1 MTTQY
6 TTILKLA
13 LPVQGE
19 LSGTWG
25 DVVNDNITS
34 MVEEAVAGRKVI
46 NTWTANSHTL
56 TSADGTTSESR
67 AAILTLTDTGTALT
81 GAGTVVCPALSKV
94 YIVENS
100 TAQVITIKTSGGTGI
115 AVPVGRN
122 MVVFCDG
129 TNVEEGISNIASL
142 SIGGDGATVT
152 GIKDEDNMAS
162 NSATKLATQQSIKAY
177 VDSQVGANNELSEVL
192 TNGNTTGG
200 TDIVASTDDKIQ
212 FRDSAIYI
220 NSSADGQ
227 LDLVADTEIQIA
239 ATTIDVNGILAFN
252 SLKGTGA
259 ITVTNILDEDNM
271 SSDSATAVATQ
282 QSIKAYVDSQVGSF
296 DTLAEVLA
304 QGNVT
309 GGTDIAVGTDD
320 DITFADSSKA
330 IFGAGSDLQIYS
342 DGDSSYLKENSAT
355 GSLFVDG
362 DNIRFR
368 TSDGS
373 KSYALFTN
381 SGSARLYHD
390 NSIKIETTSTGID
403 VTGTVTADGLT
414 VDSTTGFSWLPVST
428 AGAKVGAIGTGTGLI
443 INTPSVNASFGSGL
457 AIDGSY
463 ASDLSSVNVKA
474 FGPKFSSYGSEL
486 NLFTSDDTSLLKR
499 QTIASNGDISFY
511 NSSGTSQ
518 SLFWDSSAESLGI
531 GTSSPSEKLTIAG
544 DVQIGESS
552 GGEKLKFVGASSKYN
567 FLVGKQVN
575 VDNAFEITPS
585 TAAGG
590 NTFSTPAVVVNS
602 SGNVGIGTNSPYGA
616 LTVDTANG
624 ILNIANGN
632 TSGGTKIQAWGATP
646 SNGYLAIEGY
656 DKEYARF
663 DASGNLGIG
672 TSSPSS
678 YHSPADNLVIGSS
691 GDNGLT
697 IVSGTSSGGTICFAD
712 GTSGGAQ
719 YAGFIDYQH
728 NGDYMRF
735 GTNLG
740 VERLRIDSS
749 GNVEVK
755 GGQELRVYRG
765 DNATYGSMK
774 YLTGS
779 GGLQLNDK
787 NGDGISFVKADG
799 ATEYGRFDAS
809 GNLLVGKPSS
819 SFGTDGVEIKNDQIW
834 STNTSSDCISLNR
847 KTSDGAIA
855 TFYKDGSTV
864 GSIGTSPTANFNIN
878 SSQSG
883 HVGLEFGSPNIMPMK
898 DGALAD
904 NAVDLGVSS
913 QRFRN
918 IYLSGGIQLG
928 GTGSANKLDDYEEG
942 TWTPTLIGSTTAGTG
957 TYTIREGKYVII
969 GKMIY
974 VSIRLGWSA
983 HTGAGGMR
991 ISGLPN
997 TANNNYANLGVV
1009 YRDGMTISS
1018 GHTVNVGVV
1027 PNQTYANI
1035 LEIATST
1042 DNASLVALDTA
1053 VTDISISG
1061 WYQIA

>member
-1 MTTQY
+1 M
-6 TTILKLA
+6 A
-13 LPVQGE
+13 F
-19 LSGTWG
+19 
-25 DVVNDNITS
+25 N
-34 MVEEAVAGRKVI
+34 VAG
-46 NTWTANSHTL
+46 
-56 TSADGTTSESR
+56 SR
-67 AAILTLTDTGTALT
+67 RML
-81 GAGTVVCPALSKV
+81 
-94 YIVENS
+94 
-100 TAQVITIKTSGGTGI
+100 
-115 AVPVGRN
+115 
-122 MVVFCDG
+122 
-129 TNVEEGISNIASL
+129 
-142 SIGGDGATVT
+142 
-152 GIKDEDNMAS
+152 
-162 NSATKLATQQSIKAY
+162 
-177 VDSQVGANNELSEVL
+177 
-192 TNGNTTGG
+192 
-200 TDIVASTDDKIQ
+200 
-212 FRDSAIYI
+212 
-220 NSSADGQ
+220 
-227 LDLVADTEIQIA
+227 
-239 ATTIDVNGILAFN
+239 
-252 SLKGTGA
+252 
-259 ITVTNILDEDNM
+259 
-271 SSDSATAVATQ
+271 
-282 QSIKAYVDSQVGSF
+282 
-296 DTLAEVLA
+296 
-304 QGNVT
+304 
-309 GGTDIAVGTDD
+309 
-320 DITFADSSKA
+320 
-330 IFGAGSDLQIYS
+330 
-342 DGDSSYLKENSAT
+342 
-355 GSLFVDG
+355 
-362 DNIRFR
+362 
-368 TSDGS
+368 
-373 KSYALFTN
+373 
-381 SGSARLYHD
+381 
-390 NSIKIETTSTGID
+390 
-403 VTGTVTADGLT
+403 
-414 VDSTTGFSWLPVST
+414 
-428 AGAKVGAIGTGTGLI
+428 
-443 INTPSVNASFGSGL
+443 
-457 AIDGSY
+457 
-463 ASDLSSVNVKA
+463 
-474 FGPKFSSYGSEL
+474 
-486 NLFTSDDTSLLKR
+486 
-499 QTIASNGDISFY
+499 IASNGDISFY
-511 NSSGTSQ
+511 EDTGTTPK
-518 SLFWDSSAESLGI
+518 LFWDSSAESLGI
-531 GTSSPSEKLTIAG
+531 GTTTQSGKVTVDSSSNDGLNVSVGSNYLVIKSQRGNDGDHIRFFNGSGATVGNIGTLSSALTIGTG
-544 DVQIGESS
+544 DTGIQFNADNNAVMPHNITTGANVDASIDIGYSS
-552 GGEKLKFVGASSKYN
+552 GGINRRFKDLYLSGIANIGTYLRFGGASNYYVHS
-567 FLVGKQVN
+567 
-575 VDNAFEITPS
+575 DNA
-585 TAAGG
+585 
-590 NTFSTPAVVVNS
+590 N
-602 SGNVGIGTNSPYGA
+602 
-616 LTVDTANG
+616 
-624 ILNIANGN
+624 
-632 TSGGTKIQAWGATP
+632 
-646 SNGYLAIEGY
+646 YL
-656 DKEYARF
+656 
-663 DASGNLGIG
+663 
-672 TSSPSS
+672 
-678 YHSPADNLVIGSS
+678 
-691 GDNGLT
+691 
-697 IVSGTSSGGTICFAD
+697 
-712 GTSGGAQ
+712 
-719 YAGFIDYQH
+719 
-728 NGDYMRF
+728 RF
-735 GTNLG
+735 GTAG
-740 VERLRIDSS
+740 TERMRIDSS
-749 GNVEVK
+749 GNVELK